1 MRRIKWLVVAVA
13 VTSLSAGAAVA
24 ASRSSET
31 TPVTADFQASLTSQK
46 QRPCGENHMQF
57 RLTFEGTQT
66 SGDARLAGDLEAKVR
81 SVVNTQNGYGSTSGT
96 VVVRDPATG
105 RAKFFGRVIG
115 VLEPGGG
122 AEGFLIGTTVGRG
135 SARLLANFNLQQ
147 DAAGAITGEFGKDSQ
162 SGALQDP
169 AILTDAC
176 RNGHESHES
185 HERNHH
191 ARPPAS

>member
-1 MRRIKWLVVAVA
+1 MRRIKLLVVAVA
-13 VTSLSAGAAVA
+13 VTSLSVGAAV

-46 QRPCGENHMQF
+46 QRPCGEDHMQF
-57 RLTFEGTQT
+57 RLTFEGSQT
-66 SGDARLAGDLEAKVR
+66 SGDARLAGDLKAKVR
-81 SVVNTQNGYGSTSGT
+81 SVVNTQNGYGATSGA

-105 RAKFFGRVIG
+105 RPKFFGRVVG

-122 AEGFLIGTTVGRG
+122 TEGFLIGTTVGRG
-135 SARLLANFNLQQ
+135 SAQLLANFNLQQ
-147 DAAGAITGEFGKDSQ
+147 DAAGAITGELGKDSQ

-176 RNGHESHES
+176 RSGHDSHEGHGESHA
-185 HERNHH
+185 RDHH
-191 ARPPAS
+191 